1 MPAGGAGGGASVP
14 WRKTPG
20 KWCEYSITVSRS
32 SGDVIPEEWEVVRK
46 YFFDTYTHFFM
57 AMERGDFEDSNIF
70 RLLSETEIGYL
81 AAGRVWGRV

>member
-1 MPAGGAGGGASVP
+1 M
-14 WRKTPG
+14 
-20 KWCEYSITVSRS
+20 
-32 SGDVIPEEWEVVRK
+32 VRK